1 MQSPKAVA
9 RQFQSGVVSCGPNM
23 KTAKRDAS
31 GKGDRAFECS
41 CLKLYAPVEYFLR
54 YLRRDDIKRI
64 PKGFDGIYRY
74 HYPDTFRNYGNLFA
88 RAKKYYGFLN
98 SFA

>member
-1 MQSPKAVA
+1 
-9 RQFQSGVVSCGPNM
+9 M

-31 GKGDRAFECS
+31 GKGDPAFECS
-41 CLKLYAPVEYFLR
+41 CLKFYAPVEYFLR

-74 HYPDTFRNYGNLFA
+74 HYPDRFRNYGNPFA
-88 RAKKYYGFLN
+88 RAKKSCGPYISSPEAIRAKSLN
-98 SFA
+98 SHLK